1 LERATA
7 LTADPVRR
15 GARALAAAQAKRD
28 AAAFDAADDLLATA
42 ESATLDELQ
51 RARAAQLRAQITFAR
66 SRSGD
71 ADAPTVSDSAV
82 RLLDAAKHLET
93 LDVTQSQE
101 TYLEAV
107 AAALFG
113 GRLCP
118 HGGITM
124 TAAAARS
131 APRGPRPA
139 RPADLLLDGIT
150 LLVTEGHAASIP
162 ALREAL
168 TLIHAEAQRSDG
180 DIMRWFWQA
189 FPIAQE
195 SAAHELWDDEVWHQ
209 LATHAVRLARD
220 AGALAVLP
228 LALAYRAGVH
238 VQAGEFSSAAGLIEE
253 ADAITA
259 ATGYA
264 PLKYHSVALAA
275 WRGVEP
281 DATTLIEA
289 ATADGFARGEGR
301 AIGLSGYAS
310 AVLYNGVGRY
320 DDAFTAARRACEDE
334 DLGLFGW
341 CLIELIES
349 GVRSGEREAALGA
362 LAQLEERTLS
372 SGTNWATGVLARSR
386 ALLSDDRGAEAYYR
400 EAIDKLATTRIAVHR
415 ARAHL
420 LYGEWLRR
428 CSRRVDA
435 RIELHTAHEMFTQ
448 MGAEGFAERARRE
461 LLVTGRKVS
470 KSTATSGTE
479 LTAQEAQI
487 AKLAGEGLTNPEIA
501 AQLFISTHTVEWHLR
516 KVFAKLGIKSRRQLR
531 GSR

>member
-1 LERATA
+1 
-7 LTADPVRR
+7 
-15 GARALAAAQAKRD
+15 
-28 AAAFDAADDLLATA
+28 
-42 ESATLDELQ
+42 
-51 RARAAQLRAQITFAR
+51 LRAQIAFAR

-71 ADAPTVSDSAV
+71 ADAPTVSDSAI

-139 RPADLLLDGIT
+139 RPADMLLDGIT
-150 LLVTEGHAASIP
+150 LLVTEGHAASVT

-168 TLIHAEAQRSDG
+168 TLIHAEARRSDG

-195 SAAHELWDDEVWHQ
+195 SAVHELWDDEMWHQ
-209 LATHAVRLARD
+209 LATHAVQLARD

-228 LALAYRAGVH
+228 LALAYRAGVY
-238 VQAGEFSSAAGLIEE
+238 VQAGEFSSAAALIEE

-349 GVRSGEREAALGA
+349 GVRSGERETALGA

-372 SGTNWATGVLARSR
+372 TGTNWATGILARSR
-386 ALLSDDRGAEAYYR
+386 ALLADDRAAEAYYR

-435 RIELHTAHEMFTQ
+435 RIELHTAHEMFTR

-461 LLVTGRKVS
+461 LLVTGRKVT

-531 GSR
+531 GNGGRLRTFKGSE